1 MFSSTFS
8 NHHRYDLISNFLGIM
23 GAHRTPL
30 NRAIKEGKF
39 ELAEKLITSTSNPE
53 NLNDGSMTHALTTG
67 KGLYRTRPRNFR
79 IVRLLLEKGASPN
92 FRSPNVLDLPSVTPF
107 EVAICY
113 YMTLLRYQNSQ

>member
-1 MFSSTFS
+1 MKTHFQIIIQFLH
-8 NHHRYDLISNFLGIM
+8 NQFLGIM

>member
-1 MFSSTFS
+1 
-8 NHHRYDLISNFLGIM
+8 M

-30 NRAIKEGKF
+30 NRAIKERKF

-92 FRSPNVLDLPSVTPF
+92 FRSPNVLELPSVTPF
-107 EVAICY
+107 EVAVNY
-113 YMTLLRYQNSQ
+113 YLDLLKHSKNP